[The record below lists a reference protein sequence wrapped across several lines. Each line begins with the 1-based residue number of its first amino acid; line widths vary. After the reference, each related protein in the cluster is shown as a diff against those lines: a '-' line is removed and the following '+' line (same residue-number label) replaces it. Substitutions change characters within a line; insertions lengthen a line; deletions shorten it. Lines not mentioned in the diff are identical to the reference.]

1 VPLKTA
7 TETIGVLVVQ
17 HYSDPYAYSERDLE
31 FLSSVGSQIALAIER
46 KRTEEALQE
55 ANQRAI
61 IEYKRLL
68 ERISQLGQTLGTARD
83 LQTVYRALRDFVV
96 ISAPC
101 DAVVISLY
109 DAPRNAR
116 ITSYAWTD
124 DQEVEINE
132 PLPVNIDTGRVGR
145 AMATQ
150 QVIITHDYRQYV
162 KNVPRV
168 FIDPTQ
174 NNLTP
179 DSALVAPMSVMGKP
193 IGVLE
198 IQSYQSHAY
207 TNEHSIAMNM
217 AANLA
222 AITIENVRLLEG
234 EREKEEQL
242 RQSQKMEAIG
252 KLAGGVAHDF
262 NNLLTAITGYSDLS
276 LRRLEAGHPLRRNLE
291 EIKKAGE
298 RAATLTRQ
306 LLAFSRKQMLQP
318 KVLDLNAVIVDMFKL
333 LQRLIGEDID
343 LLSSLNP
350 SLGQVK
356 ADPGQ
361 LQQVLMNLCVNARDA
376 MPQGGKLTI
385 KTSNIYVDG
394 EYAKRHV
401 SVQPG
406 EYVLLSISDT
416 GCGMDAR
423 TQERVFEPFFTTKEQ
438 GKGTGLGLSTVY
450 GIVKQSGGN
459 IWVYSEVERGT
470 SFKIYLPRFDKP
482 IETVVEKRTEEVSS
496 RGSETVLL
504 VEDEEMVRN
513 MTSEA
518 LRESGY
524 RVLEARDTNHAL
536 TLCQN
541 FEEEIHLM
549 LSDVVMPVMSGRVLA
564 EAVAPLRPGMR
575 VLYMSGYTDDHI
587 VHHGVLEEG
596 MNFIEK
602 PFTADLLA
610 KKVRD
615 VLDAPL

>member
-1 VPLKTA
+1 
-7 TETIGVLVVQ
+7 
-17 HYSDPYAYSERDLE
+17 
-31 FLSSVGSQIALAIER
+31 
-46 KRTEEALQE
+46 
-55 ANQRAI
+55 
-61 IEYKRLL
+61 
-68 ERISQLGQTLGTARD
+68 
-83 LQTVYRALRDFVV
+83 
-96 ISAPC
+96 
-101 DAVVISLY
+101 
-109 DAPRNAR
+109 
-116 ITSYAWTD
+116 
-124 DQEVEINE
+124 
-132 PLPVNIDTGRVGR
+132 
-145 AMATQ
+145 M
-150 QVIITHDYRQYV
+150 
-162 KNVPRV
+162 
-168 FIDPTQ
+168 
-174 NNLTP
+174 P

-207 TNEHSIAMNM
+207 TNEHSVAMNM

-343 LLSSLNP
+343 LLSSLNS

-385 KTSNIYVDG
+385 KTSNIYVDE

-406 EYVLLSISDT
+406 DYVLLSISDT

-438 GKGTGLGLSTVY
+438 GRGTGLGLSTVY

-459 IWVYSEVERGT
+459 IWVYSEVGRGT
-470 SFKIYLPRFDKP
+470 SFKIYLPRFDKAV
-482 IETVVEKRTEEVSS
+482 EVVLEKRTEEVSS
-496 RGSETVLL
+496 TGSETVLL

-524 RVLEARDTNHAL
+524 RVLEARDTNHAVS
-536 TLCQN
+536 LCQT

-602 PFTADLLA
+602 PFTGDLLA

-615 VLDAPL
+615 VLDTPLEG